1 MLKRFVKFVKNYIL
15 SNKYFLKLYWTYF
28 HVDNLNTFV
37 FQNDKLKIAYEVIL
51 SNNFILENYNIIDY
65 GCANGA
71 LLFKLNSRFLNF
83 NLKLTGIDYNIRALE
98 NAIANSKK
106 HEINNIKFYKQ
117 CNNFECDLIL
127 SIATII
133 YLDYATLK
141 KFNNAKNIFIITPYS
156 RTNTYV
162 SNKNIFRS
170 KADIISLFEGYRLT
184 EFPVST
190 NWDNDLNLTFVGIF
204 KKIILTPLIIT
215 NY

>member
-1 MLKRFVKFVKNYIL
+1 M
-15 SNKYFLKLYWTYF
+15 
-28 HVDNLNTFV
+28 
-37 FQNDKLKIAYEVIL
+37 
-51 SNNFILENYNIIDY
+51 
-65 GCANGA
+65 
-71 LLFKLNSRFLNF
+71 
-83 NLKLTGIDYNIRALE
+83 
-98 NAIANSKK
+98 
-106 HEINNIKFYKQ
+106 
-117 CNNFECDLIL
+117 IL

-170 KADIISLFEGYRLT
+170 KADIISLFKGYRLT